1 MAAAA
6 DTDCFNW
13 GYDPVHYTAPDGSFA
28 TDANDGAVRVREF
41 RSMVKSLHE
50 QGLRVVMDVVYNHT
64 SGSQQGP
71 LSVLDKIVP
80 TYYYRL
86 NNSGG
91 ITNDSCCADTAA
103 ENAMMAKLMIDSV
116 ATWARDYQVDSFRFD
131 IMGMAPLSVITR
143 LKTDVSQACH
153 CDIYLY
159 GEAWNFGTVANDA
172 LRPGA
177 PVEHV
182 RHRRRLLQ

>member
-143 LKTDVSQACH
+143 LKTDVSQAC
-153 CDIYLY
+153 L
-159 GEAWNFGTVANDA
+159 
-172 LRPGA
+172 LRHLS
-177 PVEHV
+177 VWRSLEL
-182 RHRRRLLQ
+182 RHRGQ